1 MLMLLTSLST
11 KAAEIPKSYF
21 QLKPGE
27 QSQVEAW
34 CLNAK
39 KMSDLR
45 KGVEQC
51 EADRIDLKNQKELN
65 TTLLDSK
72 VQHKAIWQEWW
83 VKVPTGILIGS
94 ALGAMAGEQ
103 SKSYV
108 IGGLVG
114 GLAGSAT
121 VIVLDMD
128 F

>member
-1 MLMLLTSLST
+1 MLLMSLST
-11 KAAEIPKSYF
+11 TAAEIPKSYF

-27 QSQVEAW
+27 PTQVEAW
-34 CLNAK
+34 CFNSK

-51 EADRIDLKNQKELN
+51 EANRIDLKNQKELN
-65 TTLLDSK
+65 ANLLQTQ

-83 VKVPTGILIGS
+83 VKVPAGVLIGS
-94 ALGAMAGEQ
+94 ALGAVAGEQ

>member
-1 MLMLLTSLST
+1 MLLMSLST

-34 CLNAK
+34 CFNAK

-51 EADRIDLKNQKELN
+51 EADRIDLRNQRDLN
-65 TTLLDSK
+65 ASLLNSK
-72 VQHKAIWQEWW
+72 PPEKALWQEWW
-83 VKVPTGILIGS
+83 VKVPAGILIGS
-94 ALGAMAGEQ
+94 ALGAAAGKE
-103 SKSYV
+103 SNSHT
-108 IGGLVG
+108 IGAVAAALTGT
-114 GLAGSAT
+114 AT
-121 VIVLDMD
+121 VVLLDMD

>member
-1 MLMLLTSLST
+1 MLLMSLST

-27 QSQVEAW
+27 ESQVEAW
-34 CLNAK
+34 CFNSK

-45 KGVEQC
+45 KSVELC

-65 TTLLDSK
+65 ATLMDSQ
-72 VQHKAIWQEWW
+72 VQRKAIWQEWW
-83 VKVPTGILIGS
+83 IKVPAGILIGS
-94 ALGAMAGEQ
+94 ALGAVAGER

-108 IGGLVG
+108 IGGIVA

-121 VIVLDMD
+121 VIILDMD

>member
-1 MLMLLTSLST
+1 MLLMSLST

-27 QSQVEAW
+27 PTQVEAW
-34 CLNAK
+34 CFNSK
-39 KMSDLR
+39 KISDLR

-65 TTLLDSK
+65 ANLLQTQI
-72 VQHKAIWQEWW
+72 QHKAIWQEWW
-83 VKVPTGILIGS
+83 VKVPAGVLIGS
-94 ALGAMAGEQ
+94 ALGAVAGEQ

-114 GLAGSAT
+114 GLAGTAT